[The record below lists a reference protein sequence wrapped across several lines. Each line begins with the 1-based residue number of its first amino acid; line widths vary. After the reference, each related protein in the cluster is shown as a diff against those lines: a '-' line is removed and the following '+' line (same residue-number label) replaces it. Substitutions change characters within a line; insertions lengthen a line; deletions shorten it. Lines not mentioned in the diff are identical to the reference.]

1 MIYQI
6 RCSYCGVY
14 MGEKEAP
21 ANAFA
26 IKMELIGL
34 PIESHSIC
42 EQCKQHV
49 LNDIMSHAD
58 KRGSYD
64 DK

>member
-1 MIYQI
+1 
-6 RCSYCGVY
+6 

-21 ANAFA
+21 ANKFA
-26 IKMELIGL
+26 LMMIEHGL
-34 PIESHSIC
+34 TVESHSIC

-49 LNDIMSHAD
+49 LNDIMSYAD
-58 KRGSYD
+58 KGGFYD

>member
-6 RCSYCGVY
+6 RCSYCGCF

-26 IKMELIGL
+26 LKMQSMGL
-34 PIESHSIC
+34 PVETHSVC
-42 EQCKQHV
+42 AQCKIFILQ
-49 LNDIMSHAD
+49 DIYSM
-58 KRGSYD
+58 KIKGGSNEQR
-64 DK
+64 